1 VIQTKIE
8 EKMSR
13 DWKPYPVFHLVTTAG
28 CGSTHR
34 LDRIQATTHW
44 CVLML
49 EISPGRRSWMHAWGR
64 ELDTNMLATSSVH
77 ARERRLVGPF
87 TPPHAG
93 AGWSGSRCTRR
104 RARRVGSTLCERIGT
119 GAQAR
124 ARHYAEA
131 RARVRK
137 GEARAVLSKATRY
150 VSFPSFEHM

>member
-28 CGSTHR
+28 CGSTR
-34 LDRIQATTHW
+34 CLDRIQATTHW

-49 EISPGRRSWMHAWGR
+49 EISPGRRSWMRAWGR

-87 TPPHAG
+87 TPPH
-93 AGWSGSRCTRR
+93 
-104 RARRVGSTLCERIGT
+104 VGSLIGRPPHSLAMAWKK
-119 GAQAR
+119 GWREENVLGFR
-124 ARHYAEA
+124 AGVGCRFSSSGIIAW
-131 RARVRK
+131 
-137 GEARAVLSKATRY
+137 
-150 VSFPSFEHM
+150 PSISD